1 MPFRLDRALEV
12 LESTPRTLEAWLG
25 GLSHDWLASNEGPE
39 TFSPLDVLGH
49 MIHGEETDW
58 IPRARRILEHGE
70 SKPFEPFDR
79 FAFRS
84 TLAGV
89 ALPSRLETF
98 ARLRASNLAALRA
111 LDLQPAQLASRGTH
125 PSLGTVT
132 LEQLL
137 STWVVHDL
145 GHLAQI
151 ARVMSKQYREDVGP
165 WREYL
170 PVLDRR

>member
-1 MPFRLDRALEV
+1 MPFRVESAIEV
-12 LESTPRTLEAWLG
+12 LESTPRTLEAWLS
-25 GLSHDWLASNEGPE
+25 GLSPEWLASNEGPE

-49 MIHGEETDW
+49 LIHGEETDW
-58 IPRARRILEHGE
+58 IPRARIILEHGE

-79 FAFRS
+79 FAFKT

-89 ALPSRLETF
+89 GVAERLALF
-98 ARLRASNLAALRA
+98 ARLRRENLAALRA
-111 LDLQPAQLASRGTH
+111 LDLRPDQLAKRGTH
-125 PSLGTVT
+125 PALGNVT

-151 ARVMSKQYREDVGP
+151 ARVMAKQYREDVGP

>member
-1 MPFRLDRALEV
+1 MSFQLDRAVEV
-12 LESTPRTLEAWLG
+12 LESTPRTLEAWLS
-25 GLSHDWLASNEGPE
+25 GLSEEWLVSNEGPE

-49 MIHGEETDW
+49 LIHGEETDW
-58 IPRARRILEHGE
+58 IPRVRMILEHGE

-79 FAFRS
+79 FAFRR

-89 ALPSRLETF
+89 GLRDRLELF
-98 ARLRASNLAALRA
+98 ARLRRENLAVLRS
-111 LDLQPAQLASRGTH
+111 LDLRPPRLEKRGTH
-125 PSLGTVT
+125 PALGAVT

-151 ARVMSKQYREDVGP
+151 ARVMAKQYRDDVGP

>member
-1 MPFRLDRALEV
+1 MPFRLDRRWRCWSRRPARWRRG
-12 LESTPRTLEAWLG
+12 SAASPRNWV
-25 GLSHDWLASNEGPE
+25 ASNEGPE

-49 MIHGEETDW
+49 LIHGEETDW
-58 IPRARRILEHGE
+58 IPRVRMILEHGE

-79 FAFRS
+79 FAFRR

-89 ALPSRLETF
+89 GVRERLELF
-98 ARLRASNLAALRA
+98 ARLRRENLAALRS
-111 LDLQPAQLASRGTH
+111 LDLRPSELAKRGTH
-125 PSLGTVT
+125 PALGAVT

-170 PVLDRR
+170 PVLDKR

>member
-1 MPFRLDRALEV
+1 MPFRIERAIEV
-12 LESTPRTLEAWLG
+12 LESTPRTLEAWLA
-25 GLSHDWLASNEGPE
+25 GLSVDWLASNEGPE

-49 MIHGEETDW
+49 LIHGEETDW
-58 IPRARRILEHGE
+58 IPRARIILEHGE

-84 TLAGV
+84 AQAGV
-89 ALPSRLETF
+89 PCSTLLETF
-98 ARLRASNLAALRA
+98 ARLRASNLRELRSFELRPEHLAL
-111 LDLQPAQLASRGTH
+111 RGTH
-125 PSLGTVT
+125 PALGTVT

-151 ARVMSKQYREDVGP
+151 ARVMAKQYREDVGP

>member
-1 MPFRLDRALEV
+1 MPFRIESAIEV

-25 GLSHDWLASNEGPE
+25 GLSTDWVTSNEGPD

-49 MIHGEETDW
+49 LIHGEETDW
-58 IPRARRILEHGE
+58 IPRARIILEHGE
-70 SKPFEPFDR
+70 EKPFEPFDR
-79 FAFRS
+79 FAFRR

-89 ALPSRLETF
+89 PLPTLLETF
-98 ARLRASNLAALRA
+98 GRLRASNLRELRS
-111 LDLQPAQLASRGTH
+111 LELRPEDLARRGTH
-125 PSLGTVT
+125 PALGTVT

-151 ARVMSKQYREDVGP
+151 ARVMAKQYREEVGP

>member
-1 MPFRLDRALEV
+1 MPFRIESAIEV
-12 LESTPRTLEAWLG
+12 LESTPRTLEAWLS
-25 GLSHDWLASNEGPE
+25 GLSEGWIASNEGPE

-49 MIHGEETDW
+49 LIHGEETDW
-58 IPRARRILEHGE
+58 IPRARIILENGE

-79 FAFRS
+79 FAFK
-84 TLAGV
+84 TAHAGLGLAERL
-89 ALPSRLETF
+89 ALFSRLRRE
-98 ARLRASNLAALRA
+98 SLAALRA
-111 LDLQPAQLASRGTH
+111 LDVRPEQLARRGTH
-125 PSLGTVT
+125 PALGTVT

-151 ARVMSKQYREDVGP
+151 ARVMAKQYREDVGP

>member
-1 MPFRLDRALEV
+1 MPFDMGRALEV

-25 GLSHDWLASNEGPE
+25 GLSDEWLAANEGPE

-49 MIHGEETDW
+49 LIHGEETDW

-79 FAFRS
+79 FAFRR

-89 ALPSRLETF
+89 ALPSLLETF
-98 ARLRASNLAALRA
+98 ARLRASNLETLRA
-111 LDLQPAQLASRGTH
+111 LALQPAQLAARGTH